1 MSIRIFKI
9 DLIFVLFCFV
19 SCNNNTRYNSIVI
32 KDENTNI
39 SVISS
44 LDKGKA
50 VYDLKCASCHGSGGI
65 GIGEYFPPLANT
77 DYVKES
83 TDEELYSII
92 KRGINGEIIVNGIV
106 YNGVMPPIDLND
118 ADLRYVVEY
127 IKNLNNE

>member
-1 MSIRIFKI
+1 
-9 DLIFVLFCFV
+9 
-19 SCNNNTRYNSIVI
+19 VI